1 MAIKE
6 DTKDN
11 AGGKPAAAGPAP
23 AGSSLPSVSPEA
35 GSSSSGASSGDSGAV
50 SPDAGETITFEGVA
64 PATLGIDRYVHAAFF
79 SGGVFTAYLI
89 GKVLAG
95 VWNTLAAWPAAVRA
109 VPGLLSYAEDQRPE
123 FTMVIG
129 AIIAAVGT
137 LSFYRKPGV
146 KQWADDVAAELYKVH
161 WPDRELV
168 TNGSIVVIAASLFA
182 TVYIGIL
189 DRIWAFITNLVYG
202 A

>member
-1 MAIKE
+1 MATKE

-11 AGGKPAAAGPAP
+11 ASSEAEQV
-23 AGSSLPSVSPEA
+23 SSLPVDNA
-35 GSSSSGASSGDSGAV
+35 LSGDAAAMAV
-50 SPDAGETITFEGVA
+50 AGVTEEAPVVFETT
-64 PATLGIDRYVHAAFF
+64 PATLGIERYVHAAFF
-79 SGGVFTAYLI
+79 AAGIFGAYLI

-95 VWNTLAAWPAAVRA
+95 TWNTLAASPAAVRA
-109 VPGLLSYAEDQRPE
+109 VPGLLAYAEDQRPE

-129 AIIAAVGT
+129 AVVSVLVTFSA
-137 LSFYRKPGV
+137 YRKPSV
-146 KQWADDVAAELYKVH
+146 KQWSDDVAAELYKVH

-168 TNGSIVVIAASLFA
+168 TNGTVVVIAASVFA
-182 TVYIGIL
+182 TVYIGLL

>member
-11 AGGKPAAAGPAP
+11 AGSKPAADESASAL
-23 AGSSLPSVSPEA
+23 GSSLPSVGSGEISPGA
-35 GSSSSGASSGDSGAV
+35 GD
-50 SPDAGETITFEGVA
+50 TITFEGVA
-64 PATLGIDRYVHAAFF
+64 PATIGVERYVHAAFF
-79 SGGVFTAYLI
+79 AGGVFTAYLI
-89 GKVLAG
+89 GKILAG
-95 VWNTLAAWPAAVRA
+95 IWNQLAVWPAAVRA

-137 LSFYRKPGV
+137 LSLYRKPGV
-146 KQWADDVAAELYKVH
+146 RQWADEVAAELYKVH

-168 TNGSIVVIAASLFA
+168 TNGTVVVIAASLFA